1 MKVRFSILISA
12 YNRAELTRQAIDSAL
27 AQTFRDY
34 EVIVID
40 DGSTDHVPQV
50 LESYGTRIKAFRQPN
65 RGSEA
70 ALNQAAALAHGEYLC
85 MLDNDDLFFPHT
97 LATYDQIIRSC
108 DSPPLILGAFTE
120 FEGHQSPP
128 ADSHMSAVIKVREY
142 PDYLSKTE
150 PINITA
156 SKIVI
161 RRSLF
166 DEVGG
171 FGTKGGTPTDSYIDY
186 NLMLKA
192 GTHGPCIVVQ
202 EPCTLARRL
211 HTTNFV
217 GDFNKVTDGLLSLA
231 RSERQGLYPGGKHR
245 RGSRYAVIGGFAF
258 WWATTRF
265 LWTRPKLAFPV
276 LWRTAPMIAV
286 ALWRRALRCFRKP
299 VPLIVLPALELQGH
313 AEN

>member
-27 AQTFRDY
+27 AQTFKDY
-34 EVIVID
+34 EVVVID

-50 LESYGTRIKAFRQPN
+50 LEAYGTRIKAFRQPN
-65 RGSEA
+65 RGVEA

-85 MLDNDDLFFPHT
+85 MLDNDDLFFSHT

-108 DSPPLILGAFTE
+108 DSPPLVLGAFTE
-120 FEGHQSPP
+120 FEGDQSPS
-128 ADSHMSAVIKVREY
+128 ADSHMSAAIKVREY
-142 PDYLSKTE
+142 PDYLSKDE
-150 PINITA
+150 PINITL

-171 FGTKGGTPTDSYIDY
+171 FGTKGGTPTDSYLDY

-211 HTTNFV
+211 HATNFV
-217 GDFNKVTDGLLSLA
+217 RDFNKVTDGILSLA
-231 RSERQGLYPGGKHR
+231 RSERQGLYPGGQAR
-245 RGSRYAVIGGFAF
+245 RGGRYAVIGGFAF

-265 LWTRPKLAFPV
+265 LRTTPRLAFRV
-276 LWRTAPMIAV
+276 LWETAPMIPV
-286 ALWRRALRCFRKP
+286 AIWRRVSRGLREP
-299 VPLIVLPALELQGH
+299 SPPIVLPAPEL
-313 AEN
+313 